1 MNKPS
6 AISFSFLL
14 TGDSFPNTMKQKLA
28 KFSLWLARVRT
39 LSEQVWH
46 SGGVNPRGKV
56 YIAVASLGIVMV
68 GLLLGTTRFTNN
80 PWLLSVLGLALALA
94 AATVLFAY
102 IQITLLNPLQ
112 GLKDAVRFIAQG
124 GDVKK
129 RVQLPNQGEFSQLA
143 GHINEMLEALETVK
157 LDLENTKT
165 RYALAATGSND
176 GLWDWNLKDNKVF
189 YSSRWFSLLG
199 QPDTREASIETWLS
213 RVHPD
218 DRERVESYLN
228 NHLEGHS
235 RHFESEHR
243 LLHADG
249 THRWMLV
256 RGKAVRDDFDQAV
269 RMAGSLT
276 DMSARG
282 MFDTLTG
289 LPNRTL
295 LMDRLSHALR
305 RSHREPKRSAL
316 LVVDLN
322 RFKVV
327 NDSLG
332 HYVGDLLLAEVSSR
346 LQSALRTGDTV
357 ARLGADEFVL
367 LLENMTS
374 EADLLQIMDRLEREL
389 SKPFDVNGH
398 HITTGCS
405 IGIVADLALFNSA
418 EDVLRNA
425 EIAMYSAKS
434 SGKLY
439 AFFETAMFNTVVSQ
453 RKTELELKEAVEK
466 NEFFLLYQPI
476 VSLSNNQVQGFE
488 ALLRW
493 QHPERGTVSPTEFI
507 PLAEET
513 GLIVPLGTWVLRE
526 ACHQMSR
533 LQHDVPPLFMSVNV
547 SARQL
552 EQQDFVAQVKKVL
565 QETGLRANRL
575 KLEIT
580 ESAVIENPKLVRGM
594 LVKLKEL
601 GVQICMDDFGT
612 GYSSLSHLHVLP
624 LDTLKIDRSFI
635 QELQH
640 DSNSFAIVR
649 TMMELAKSLGIDV
662 VSEGV
667 ELVEQ
672 AELLK
677 GLNCRY
683 AQGYLF
689 SHPVTLEQARD
700 LKVLS

>member
-1 MNKPS
+1 V
-6 AISFSFLL
+6 
-14 TGDSFPNTMKQKLA
+14 KL
-28 KFSLWLARVRT
+28 
-39 LSEQVWH
+39 
-46 SGGVNPRGKV
+46 RGKV
-56 YIAVASLGIVMV
+56 YVVVASLALAVAV
-68 GLLLGTTRFTNN
+68 LLLGAGQVTQNQ
-80 PWLLSVLGLALALA
+80 WLLSALGIGLAVGMAAL
-94 AATVLFAY
+94 LFVY
-102 IQITLLNPLQ
+102 IEKTLLKPLR

-124 GDVKK
+124 GDVAK

-143 GHINEMLEALETVK
+143 TNINDMLEALESVK

-176 GLWDWNLKDNKVF
+176 GLWDWDLKNNTVF

-199 QPDTREASIETWLS
+199 QPDSREATIETWLEK
-213 RVHPD
+213 VHLD

-249 THRWMLV
+249 SHRWMLV
-256 RGKAVRDDFDQAV
+256 RGKAVRDEHDQAI

-295 LMDRLSHALR
+295 LMDRLGHALR

-389 SKPFDVNGH
+389 SRAFDVNGH

-405 IGIVADLALFNSA
+405 LGIVADLALFNNA
-418 EDVLRNA
+418 DEVLRNA
-425 EIAMYSAKS
+425 EIAMYSAKA

-439 AFFETAMFNTVVSQ
+439 AFFEPAMFNTVVSA
-453 RKTELELKEAVEK
+453 RKTEQELKHAVEN

-493 QHPERGTVSPTEFI
+493 QHPERGLVNPGDFI

-526 ACHQMSR
+526 ACLQMSR

-552 EQQDFVAQVKKVL
+552 EQHDFVVQVKKVL

-612 GYSSLSHLHVLP
+612 GYSSLSHLHILP

-635 QELQH
+635 KELQN
-640 DSNSFAIVR
+640 DPNSFAIVR

-677 GLNCRY
+677 DLNCRY

-689 SHPVTLEQARD
+689 SHPVSLQEARD
-700 LKVLS
+700 LKTQELGVGN

>member
-1 MNKPS
+1 V
-6 AISFSFLL
+6 
-14 TGDSFPNTMKQKLA
+14 T
-28 KFSLWLARVRT
+28 V
-39 LSEQVWH
+39 
-46 SGGVNPRGKV
+46 RGKI
-56 YIAVASLGIVMV
+56 YIVVATLGVAVVA
-68 GLLLGTTRFTNN
+68 LLLGTAQLTSHR
-80 PWLLSVLGLALALA
+80 WLLSGLGIALALVA
-94 AATVLFAY
+94 AYVLFIY
-102 IQITLLNPLQ
+102 IERTLLKPLK
-112 GLKDAVRFIAQG
+112 GLQEAVRFITQG
-124 GDVKK
+124 GDVSK
-129 RVQLPNQGEFSQLA
+129 RIQLPEQGDFSRLA
-143 GHINEMLEALETVK
+143 NNINDMLDALETVK

-176 GLWDWNLKDNKVF
+176 GLWDWDLKNNTVY

-199 QPDTREASIETWLS
+199 QPDSREATLETWLS
-213 RVHPD
+213 RVHTD

-243 LLHADG
+243 LLHQDG
-249 THRWMLV
+249 SYKWMLV
-256 RGKAVRDDFDQAV
+256 RGKAVRDEFDQAI

-276 DMSARG
+276 DMSTRG

-289 LPNRTL
+289 LPNRIL
-295 LMDRLSHALR
+295 LMDRLGHALR
-305 RSHREPKRSAL
+305 RSLREPKRSAL
-316 LVVDLN
+316 LVLDLN

-332 HYVGDLLLAEVSSR
+332 HYVGDLLLAEVSGR
-346 LQSALRTGDTV
+346 LQNTLRLGDTV

-367 LLENMTS
+367 LLENIAS
-374 EADLLQIMDRLEREL
+374 EADLLVIVERLEREL
-389 SKPFDVNGH
+389 SRPFDVNGH

-405 IGIVADLALFNSA
+405 LGIVSDLALFKNA
-418 EDVLRNA
+418 DEVLRNA

-434 SGKLY
+434 SNKLY
-439 AFFETAMFNTVVSQ
+439 AFFESAMYLSVVSQ
-453 RKTELELKEAVEK
+453 RQTELELKTALDNK
-466 NEFFLLYQPI
+466 EFFLLYQPI
-476 VSLSNNQVQGFE
+476 ISLSNNQVQGFE

-493 QHPERGTVSPTEFI
+493 QHPERGLVSPADFI

-513 GLIVPLGTWVLRE
+513 GLIVPLGAWVLRE
-526 ACHQMSR
+526 ACLQMSR
-533 LQHDVPPLFMSVNV
+533 FQHEVPPMFMSVNV

-552 EQQDFVAQVKKVL
+552 EQHDFVAQVKTIL
-565 QETGLRANRL
+565 QETGLRASRL

-635 QELQH
+635 KELQS
-640 DSNSFAIVR
+640 DPNSLAIVR
-649 TMMELAKSLGIDV
+649 TMTELAKQLGIDV

-667 ELVEQ
+667 ELTEQ

-677 GLNCRY
+677 DLNCRY

-689 SHPVTLEQARD
+689 SKPVPLEEARG

>member
-1 MNKPS
+1 M
-6 AISFSFLL
+6 
-14 TGDSFPNTMKQKLA
+14 
-28 KFSLWLARVRT
+28 
-39 LSEQVWH
+39 
-46 SGGVNPRGKV
+46 RGKV
-56 YIAVASLGIVMV
+56 YIVVATLGVV
-68 GLLLGTTRFTNN
+68 VVTLLLGTAQITDNR
-80 PWLLSVLGLALALA
+80 WLLSALGLAVALLASGG
-94 AATVLFAY
+94 LFIY
-102 IQITLLNPLQ
+102 IDKTLLKPLQ
-112 GLKDAVRFIAQG
+112 GLKEAVRFITKG
-124 GDVKK
+124 GDVAK

-143 GHINEMLEALETVK
+143 TNINDMLDALEAVK
-157 LDLENTKT
+157 QDLENTKT

-176 GLWDWNLKDNKVF
+176 GLWDWNLKDNSVF

-199 QPDTREASIETWLS
+199 QADSREATIETWLS
-213 RVHPD
+213 RIHPD

-243 LLHADG
+243 LLHSDG
-249 THRWMLV
+249 GYRWMLV
-256 RGKAVRDDFDQAV
+256 RGKAVRDENDQPV

-276 DMSARG
+276 DMSTRG

-295 LMDRLSHALR
+295 MMDRLSHALR

-316 LVVDLN
+316 LVLDLN

-346 LQSALRTGDTV
+346 LQNTVRAGDTV

-367 LLENMTS
+367 LLENIAS
-374 EADLLQIMDRLEREL
+374 EADLLQIVDRLEREL
-389 SKPFDVNGH
+389 SRPFEVNGH

-405 IGIVADLALFNSA
+405 LGIVSDLGLFNSA
-418 EDVLRNA
+418 DEVLRNA

-439 AFFETAMFNTVVSQ
+439 AFFEASMFTTVISQ
-453 RKTELELKEAVEK
+453 RQTEVQLKAAVEN

-493 QHPERGTVSPTEFI
+493 QHPERGVVSPAEFI
-507 PLAEET
+507 PVAEET
-513 GLIVPLGTWVLRE
+513 GLIVPLGLWVLRE
-526 ACHQMSR
+526 ACVQMSR
-533 LQHDVPPLFMSVNV
+533 LQSDVPPLFMSVNV

-552 EQQDFVAQVKKVL
+552 EQQDFVAQVRNIL

-580 ESAVIENPKLVRGM
+580 ESAVIENPRLVRGM

-635 QELQH
+635 KELQH
-640 DSNSFAIVR
+640 DANSLAIVR
-649 TMMELAKSLGIDV
+649 TMTELAKNLGIDV

-667 ELVEQ
+667 ELAEQ
-672 AELLK
+672 VELLK
-677 GLNCRY
+677 DLNCGY

-689 SHPVTLEQARD
+689 SKPVTLQEAKD
-700 LKVLS
+700 LKVLSQIEARNKN

>member
-1 MNKPS
+1 
-6 AISFSFLL
+6 
-14 TGDSFPNTMKQKLA
+14 
-28 KFSLWLARVRT
+28 V
-39 LSEQVWH
+39 
-46 SGGVNPRGKV
+46 RGKL
-56 YIAVASLGIVMV
+56 YIVVATLGVV
-68 GLLLGTTRFTNN
+68 VVTLLLGTAQFTDQR
-80 PWLLSVLGLALALA
+80 WLVFGFGVGLTLLASY
-94 AATVLFAY
+94 VLFTY
-102 IQITLLNPLQ
+102 LEKTLLKPLK
-112 GLKDAVRFIAQG
+112 GLQEAVQFIAQG
-124 GDVKK
+124 GDVSK
-129 RVQLPNQGEFSQLA
+129 RVNLLGQGDFSRLA
-143 GHINEMLEALETVK
+143 THINDMLEALETVK

-176 GLWDWNLKDNKVF
+176 GLWDWDLKTNTVY

-199 QPDTREASIETWLS
+199 QPDSREATLETWLS
-213 RVHPD
+213 RIHTD

-243 LLHADG
+243 LLHQDG
-249 THRWMLV
+249 SYKWMLV
-256 RGKAVRDDFDQAV
+256 RGKAVRDEHDQAI

-276 DMSARG
+276 DMSTRG

-295 LMDRLSHALR
+295 LMDRLGHALR

-316 LVVDLN
+316 VVLDLN

-332 HYVGDLLLAEVSSR
+332 HYVGDLLLSEVSGR
-346 LQSALRTGDTV
+346 LQAALRSGDTI

-367 LLENMTS
+367 LLENISS
-374 EADLLQIMDRLEREL
+374 EADLLIIMERLGREL
-389 SKPFDVNGH
+389 SRPFDVNGH
-398 HITTGCS
+398 NISTGVS
-405 IGIVADLALFNSA
+405 LGVVSDLALFKNA
-418 EDVLRNA
+418 DEVLRNA
-425 EIAMYSAKS
+425 EIAMYSAKA

-439 AFFETAMFNTVVSQ
+439 AFFESSMYASVVSQ
-453 RKTELELKEAVEK
+453 RQTALELKTALDTGQ
-466 NEFFLLYQPI
+466 FFLLYQPI
-476 VSLSNNQVQGFE
+476 VALHDSQVQGFE

-493 QHPERGTVSPTEFI
+493 QHPERGLVSPAEFI

-513 GLIVPLGTWVLRE
+513 GLIVPLGLWVLRE
-526 ACHQMSR
+526 ACVQMSR
-533 LQHDVPPLFMSVNV
+533 LQHEVPPMFMSVNV

-552 EQQDFVAQVKKVL
+552 EQHDFVAQVKNIL
-565 QETGLRANRL
+565 QETGLKASRL

-580 ESAVIENPKLVRGM
+580 ESAVIQNPALARNV
-594 LVKLKEL
+594 LVKLKQL
-601 GVQICMDDFGT
+601 GVHICMDDFGT

-635 QELQH
+635 KELQS
-640 DSNSFAIVR
+640 DPNSLAIVR
-649 TMMELAKSLGIDV
+649 TMTELAKNLGIDV

-667 ELVEQ
+667 ELAEQ

-677 GLNCRY
+677 DLNCRY

-689 SHPVTLEQARD
+689 SKPVPLEEAKG